1 MLVNVNDQVEPVF
14 RSRNL
19 RHISACHFSQGN
31 RFPNHKRIL
40 QLETAVLT
48 CKRLQSLQ
56 NNITHELGGNISL
69 PNKIPLDLPFE
80 GFPLMTKQVKSSFY
94 IKLYTFRFRG
104 VTTVIIQ
111 RTRND

>member
-1 MLVNVNDQVEPVF
+1 MF
-14 RSRNL
+14 RNL
-19 RHISACHFSQGN
+19 RHISACHFSQSD
-31 RFPNHKRIL
+31 RFPNHKQIL
-40 QLETAVLT
+40 ELETAVLT

-69 PNKIPLDLPFE
+69 PNKIPRVLPFE
-80 GFPLMTKQVKSSFY
+80 GFPPMTKQVKNYFY